1 VFGGT
6 PDTTEGLRS
15 RVARGRPNWW
25 VILAV
30 SLGLMALLVA
40 TAGGTPHAAH
50 RTGGSAQAASRTSG
64 RSGTSAG
71 QHTGAP
77 SLNSATTTTSTSTTG
92 PATQSGSA
100 NVTSSLHT
108 PGTPSGAT
116 APVPTSPGIT
126 ATTVAPVATTT
137 TTTTT
142 TTSGSSAEV
151 PADRT
156 QSPGYLNPPQ
166 HADDQ
171 FGFTGTGAM
180 DVSVVWSGDT
190 YLSLQVNCPS
200 GDQSA
205 GGTSAMEASLP
216 DADGSCIATVTEPA
230 SETTALTFTISI
242 GPTGG

>member
-1 VFGGT
+1 
-6 PDTTEGLRS
+6 
-15 RVARGRPNWW
+15 
-25 VILAV
+25 
-30 SLGLMALLVA
+30 
-40 TAGGTPHAAH
+40 
-50 RTGGSAQAASRTSG
+50 
-64 RSGTSAG
+64 
-71 QHTGAP
+71 
-77 SLNSATTTTSTSTTG
+77 
-92 PATQSGSA
+92 
-100 NVTSSLHT
+100 
-108 PGTPSGAT
+108 
-116 APVPTSPGIT
+116 
-126 ATTVAPVATTT
+126 
-137 TTTTT
+137 
-142 TTSGSSAEV
+142 V

-180 DVSVVWSGDT
+180 EVSVVWSGDT

-216 DADGSCIATVTEPA
+216 DAGGSCIATVTEPA